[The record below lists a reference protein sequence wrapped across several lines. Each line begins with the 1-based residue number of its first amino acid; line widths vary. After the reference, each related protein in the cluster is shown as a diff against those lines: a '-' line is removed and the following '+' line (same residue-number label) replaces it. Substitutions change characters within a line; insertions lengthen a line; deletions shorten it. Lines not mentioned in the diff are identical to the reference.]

1 MCVHQFAGGLEQIMT
16 PLGLVPT
23 QSPGYLDSLSPG
35 FLSLLFQGLPGVD
48 QPLFVEQM
56 IWWE

>member
-1 MCVHQFAGGLEQIMT
+1 MT

-23 QSPGYLDSLSPG
+23 QSRGYLDSLSLG

-48 QPLFVEQM
+48 PPLFVEQM